1 MFALCLL
8 YLPESTIRRL
18 ACTQSFSLHLSSCV
32 PNCVSDIFDDAA
44 LFICH
49 YCRWCCVLSFS
60 QYSTNLVLFG
70 PCDGKHISSMPILFA
85 SKNLFIGCG
94 STCAYITAAWL
105 FNSQCWLACKRL
117 MATIKMFKISNIL
130 GEYNLNTFSLC
141 LIPLLLCVCVC
152 IECINRCVLIGNGG
166 GCGW

>member
-1 MFALCLL
+1 MAVWCLCDVYFICQNPQYDDLHVL
-8 YLPESTIRRL
+8 NLFPTHLP
-18 ACTQSFSLHLSSCV
+18 SCV

-49 YCRWCCVLSFS
+49 YCLWCCILSFS
-60 QYSTNLVLFG
+60 EYSTNLTLFG

-105 FNSQCWLACKRL
+105 FNSQCWLAYKRL

-130 GEYNLNTFSLC
+130 GVYKLNTFSPCPIQSLC
-141 LIPLLLCVCVC
+141 LCVHWMHKPMRVD
-152 IECINRCVLIGNGG
+152 
-166 GCGW
+166 WQWW